1 MRKAS
6 GRHVEKRKRRMG
18 IEMRFTLSFC
28 LIIVTLMTTIIYW
41 VDDRQSSTLLTQTE
55 RRGTAVAQS
64 IASVVKTALLSYDF
78 VSLQQAAETS
88 ADGSDVLYVI
98 ILTKE
103 NVVAAYSGR
112 AYLQGRQLTDDI
124 SEKAHAVQGPLVQHL
139 DHRFTGLV
147 GVPHLDIAVP
157 VHVEGTPV
165 QWGTVR
171 IGLSLAELQR
181 TAAQTRKTLVL
192 LGLVAVIMVL
202 LAAKLLSRRVTGPL
216 ENLARATAAVAR
228 GDLNQS
234 VNEGL
239 FGELGD
245 LARGFNQMVADLK
258 QSQDAIKYQNQ
269 HLENIVGL
277 RTAALH
283 EKATQLE
290 QAYEE
295 LKELDR
301 LKGDFLSNVS
311 HELRTPLTS
320 IRSFTELLLEQSED
334 FSEKERTEFMEI
346 ISEQA
351 QRLTRLI
358 SDLLDLSKLEAGK
371 FSCDL
376 EPVDVGSVVR
386 SCVEQL
392 APLAEERR
400 LKLTVDL
407 PDGFPPALADT
418 DRLSQVVTNLVGNA
432 IKFTE
437 PGGFVT
443 VSLERSATRHRTLGP
458 HCKTDVWTSDFVGMC
473 SNMPEDG
480 EYLIVA
486 VRDTGT
492 GIPLSEQQRVFDK
505 FGQVGNI
512 LTEKPQ
518 GTGLGLAIS
527 GSIAVQHEG
536 ALWVE
541 SAPDVGSVFALSLPA
556 VPQQAK
562 KGGVRPSAGRPAAP
576 IDAAQRDLV
585 AALNRTAQGKR
596 LLVVDDEPVI
606 ILALKELLTPLGY
619 DVVACNTG
627 SQAVAQAR
635 TLKPDAIILD
645 IMMPELDGYDVLRLL
660 KGDPQTAWIP
670 VIVLSV
676 LEDRKK
682 AMALGAAEYV
692 RKPFNNTEIEERL
705 RELV

>member
-1 MRKAS
+1 
-6 GRHVEKRKRRMG
+6 MG
-18 IEMRFTLSFC
+18 IEMRITLSFC
-28 LIIVTLMTTIIYW
+28 LIIVTLMATIIYW
-41 VDDRQSSTLLTQTE
+41 VDDRQSSTLLEQTE

-64 IASVVKTALLSYDF
+64 IASVVKTSLLSYDF

-103 NVVAAYSGR
+103 DVVAAYSGR
-112 AYLQGRQLTDDI
+112 PYMQGRHLTDPV
-124 SEKAHAVQGPLVQHL
+124 SQRAVTIDAPRVQRM
-139 DHRFTGLV
+139 DDTFTGLV

-157 VHVEGTPV
+157 VHVDGTPV

-171 IGLSLAELQR
+171 IGVSLAELHE
-181 TAAQTRKTLVL
+181 TMAQTRKTLL
-192 LGLVAVIMVL
+192 GLGLVAVVMVL
-202 LAAKLLSRRVTGPL
+202 LVAKVLSRRVSGPL

-228 GDLNQS
+228 GDLDQS
-234 VNEGL
+234 VNENL
-239 FGELGD
+239 VGELGD
-245 LARGFNQMVADLK
+245 LARGFNQMTADLK

-334 FSEKERTEFMEI
+334 FSQKERTEFMEI

-358 SDLLDLSKLEAGK
+358 SDLLDLSKMEAGK

-376 EPVDVGSVVR
+376 EPVNVSGVVR
-386 SCVEQL
+386 SCVDQIG
-392 APLAEERR
+392 ALAEERKLR
-400 LKLTVDL
+400 LEVAVSDDV
-407 PDGFPPALADT
+407 PAALADA
-418 DRLSQVVTNLVGNA
+418 DRLNQVITNLLSNA

-437 PGGFVT
+437 PGGEVT
-443 VSLERSATRHRTLGP
+443 VRVERSQKRHRPLGAQR
-458 HCKTDVWTSDFVGMC
+458 HTRVWTSEFVGMC
-473 SNMPEDG
+473 SASPEQG
-480 EYLIVA
+480 EYVLVS

-492 GIPLSEQQRVFDK
+492 GIPLEEQQRVFDK

-512 LTEKPQ
+512 LTDKPQ

-541 SAPDVGSVFALSLPA
+541 SAPGVGSVFGLSLPA
-556 VPQQAK
+556 VLQQAATHDAD
-562 KGGVRPSAGRPAAP
+562 GRSGRRGVQ
-576 IDAAQRDLV
+576 IDAAQKDLV
-585 AALNRTAQGKR
+585 AALNRSAQGKR

-627 SQAVAQAR
+627 SQAVSQAR

-676 LEDRKK
+676 LEDKKK
-682 AMALGAAEYV
+682 AMSLGAAEYV
-692 RKPFNNTEIEERL
+692 RKPFNNLEIEERL